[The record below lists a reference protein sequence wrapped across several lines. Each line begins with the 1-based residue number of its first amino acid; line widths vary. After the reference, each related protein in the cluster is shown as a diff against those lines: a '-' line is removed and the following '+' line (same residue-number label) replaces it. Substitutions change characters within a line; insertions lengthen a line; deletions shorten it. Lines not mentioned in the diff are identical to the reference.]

1 MPIPE
6 WLAGAAAGLFSA
18 GGRIWSNDQAR
29 QNANRQM
36 AFQER
41 MSSTAAQRAV
51 EDYRRAGLNPALAYD
66 RPASSPGGAMSVPED
81 PITSAISSGQAA
93 RRLYAELELLGQQA
107 EKTKFERKEAE
118 IRARVAQ
125 NTEEERTK
133 TEIDELRG
141 RREAIQPNIELV
153 KAQKA
158 MVDVQRMIANGE
170 LPEAQAR
177 AELAKRMGGWAA
189 LLKFIRP
196 R

>member
-1 MPIPE
+1 MPVPA

-81 PITSAISSGQAA
+81 PITPAISSGQAA
-93 RRLYAELELLGQQA
+93 RRLYAELDLLQQQA
-107 EKTKFERKEAE
+107 EKTRHERREAE
-118 IRARVAQ
+118 VRARIAS
-125 NTEEERTK
+125 NTEEERYR
-133 TEIDELRG
+133 TEIAELRG
-141 RREAIQPNIELV
+141 RQNAVQPNLELV
-153 KAQKA
+153 QAQKA
-158 MVDVQRMIANGE
+158 MLEVQRMIASGE